1 MQEVYLCL
9 DVGGTEIKAAPLD
22 KRGNFLAPVRH
33 FPAMAGA
40 DRQTLLEN
48 FGWIFSSI
56 CPENA
61 VPIEIDLAFPG
72 PFDYKNGI
80 CLLQGLDKYDALYGC
95 NLRRAFS
102 EISGLPEQRIQFI
115 NDAAAF
121 ALGEMTF
128 GQATQAGRAL
138 FVAVGTGCGSAFGV
152 NGFLAEEGTP
162 GVPPNGYFYNA
173 PFRDS
178 CVDDYIS
185 RRGLADRSIL
195 SGHALHGGTDYG
207 KRGIISAPVGK
218 TLYKQED
225 YFIYYTGYFSADYAG
240 ADKSCQPVG
249 IYQSA
254 YISGK
259 ISVHGALQTGTRR
272 ISGLLQQPQNQS
284 KTKGL
289 AACNSQTTSPF
300 GYLNNF
306 YFKIWP

>member
-185 RRGLADRSIL
+185 RRGW
-195 SGHALHGGTDYG
+195 
-207 KRGIISAPVGK
+207 
-218 TLYKQED
+218 
-225 YFIYYTGYFSADYAG
+225 
-240 ADKSCQPVG
+240 KSCPARCWVCRWMVVRLLNASPPGTNGPKPV
-249 IYQSA
+249 S
-254 YISGK
+254 
-259 ISVHGALQTGTRR
+259 GALVNSCAMHCSRRSKHSVRTRSAWGDRLWQARHYFCTRWKNFVQTRR
-272 ISGLLQQPQNQS
+272 LLYILHRILLCGLCR
-284 KTKGL
+284 G
-289 AACNSQTTSPF
+289 
-300 GYLNNF
+300 
-306 YFKIWP
+306 

>member
-102 EISGLPEQRIQFI
+102 EISGLLEQKIQFI

-185 RRGLADRSIL
+185 RRGLEKL
-195 SGHALHGGTDYG
+195 SGEMLGVPLDGRALAE
-207 KRGIISAPVGK
+207 RIA
-218 TLYKQED
+218 
-225 YFIYYTGYFSADYAG
+225 AG
-240 ADKSCQPVG
+240 DERAKACFRCFGEQLCD
-249 IYQSA
+249 
-254 YISGK
+254 
-259 ISVHGALQTGTRR
+259 ALQ
-272 ISGLLQQPQNQS
+272 PQIEAFCPDTLCMGGQIMES
-284 KTKGL
+284 
-289 AACNSQTTSPF
+289 AALFLHPLEKLCTNK
-300 GYLNNF
+300 
-306 YFKIWP
+306 KITL

>member
-1 MQEVYLCL
+1 MRC
-9 DVGGTEIKAAPLD
+9 IAA
-22 KRGNFLAPVRH
+22 
-33 FPAMAGA
+33 
-40 DRQTLLEN
+40 
-48 FGWIFSSI
+48 
-56 CPENA
+56 
-61 VPIEIDLAFPG
+61 
-72 PFDYKNGI
+72 
-80 CLLQGLDKYDALYGC
+80 
-95 NLRRAFS
+95 
-102 EISGLPEQRIQFI
+102 
-115 NDAAAF
+115 
-121 ALGEMTF
+121 
-128 GQATQAGRAL
+128 
-138 FVAVGTGCGSAFGV
+138 
-152 NGFLAEEGTP
+152 
-162 GVPPNGYFYNA
+162 
-173 PFRDS
+173 
-178 CVDDYIS
+178 
-185 RRGLADRSIL
+185 ADRSIL

-300 GYLNNF
+300 GCLNNF
-306 YFKIWP
+306 YFRILSNFLGSLQFDAAGFLNCSVCIAAPSGRTSDRRTG

>member
-102 EISGLPEQRIQFI
+102 EISGLLEQKFNSSMMQRPLRWGKWPLVRRRKPGERCLWQWEP
-115 NDAAAF
+115 AAAVH
-121 ALGEMTF
+121 LG
-128 GQATQAGRAL
+128 
-138 FVAVGTGCGSAFGV
+138 
-152 NGFLAEEGTP
+152 
-162 GVPPNGYFYNA
+162 
-173 PFRDS
+173 
-178 CVDDYIS
+178 
-185 RRGLADRSIL
+185 
-195 SGHALHGGTDYG
+195 
-207 KRGIISAPVGK
+207 
-218 TLYKQED
+218 
-225 YFIYYTGYFSADYAG
+225 
-240 ADKSCQPVG
+240 
-249 IYQSA
+249 
-254 YISGK
+254 
-259 ISVHGALQTGTRR
+259 
-272 ISGLLQQPQNQS
+272 
-284 KTKGL
+284 
-289 AACNSQTTSPF
+289 
-300 GYLNNF
+300 
-306 YFKIWP
+306 

>member
-121 ALGEMTF
+121 ALGEMAF

-185 RRGLADRSIL
+185 RRGLEKL
-195 SGHALHGGTDYG
+195 SGEMLGVPLDGRALAERIAAG
-207 KRGIISAPVGK
+207 
-218 TLYKQED
+218 
-225 YFIYYTGYFSADYAG
+225 DYAAALAG
-240 ADKSCQPVG
+240 SAVAGFLALAEEFFVG
-249 IYQSA
+249 HVRLI
-254 YISGK
+254 GM
-259 ISVHGALQTGTRR
+259 V
-272 ISGLLQQPQNQS
+272 GLHVLDVVVVVRNANQHFCRL
-284 KTKGL
+284 TEIFFCL
-289 AACNSQTTSPF
+289 T
-300 GYLNNF
+300 
-306 YFKIWP
+306 

>member
-9 DVGGTEIKAAPLD
+9 DVGGTEINAAPLD

-138 FVAVGTGCGSAFGV
+138 FVAVGCWVCRWMVVRLLNASPPGTNGPKPVSGALV
-152 NGFLAEEGTP
+152 N
-162 GVPPNGYFYNA
+162 
-173 PFRDS
+173 S
-178 CVDDYIS
+178 CAMHCS
-185 RRGLADRSIL
+185 RRSKHSVRTRSAWGDRL
-195 SGHALHGGTDYG
+195 WQARH
-207 KRGIISAPVGK
+207 
-218 TLYKQED
+218 
-225 YFIYYTGYFSADYAG
+225 YFCTRW
-240 ADKSCQPVG
+240 KSFAQ
-249 IYQSA
+249 
-254 YISGK
+254 
-259 ISVHGALQTGTRR
+259 TRR
-272 ISGLLQQPQNQS
+272 LLYILHRILLCGLCR
-284 KTKGL
+284 G
-289 AACNSQTTSPF
+289 
-300 GYLNNF
+300 
-306 YFKIWP
+306 